1 MVKIT
6 CLTEACI
13 QCPLR
18 DFLLQN
24 QDNPSTLTIYFG
36 TQIDNI
42 GSILGMSKR
51 LSNRLDTSVSTVE
64 VAGIPSRDS
73 SLMLYR
79 ASGAHHCR

>member
-1 MVKIT
+1 MVTVGAFFVKV
-6 CLTEACI
+6 
-13 QCPLR
+13 
-18 DFLLQN
+18 
-24 QDNPSTLTIYFG
+24 G
-36 TQIDNI
+36 DNI

-73 SLMLYR
+73 SPMLYR